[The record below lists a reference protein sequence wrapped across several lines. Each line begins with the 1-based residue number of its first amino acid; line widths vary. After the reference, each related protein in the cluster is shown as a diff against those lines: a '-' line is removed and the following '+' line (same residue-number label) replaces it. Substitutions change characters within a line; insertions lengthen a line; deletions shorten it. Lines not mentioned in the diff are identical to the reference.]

1 MPAHRTLISFHV
13 APYEGYIFAFG
24 SFMKKLLSQ
33 VQHSLFGLS
42 DNQQSA
48 GIFVDA
54 MHQPRA
60 VTAVVRQVFKVIDQR
75 INKGTAIVAVPRVYY
90 HTRRLVYHQQTIV
103 FIHYL
108 QRYIFGYQQILVRR
122 MCKIHLHLIVSFHA
136 MIRLH
141 RLTIH
146 EYIPLFSRL
155 LHLIASSVFHEVHQK
170 LIHAQR
176 FLSFPRLKRVM
187 LIHRRTPLFI

>member
-13 APYEGYIFAFG
+13 APHKGYIFAFS
-24 SFMKKLLSQ
+24 SFVKKLLSQ

-48 GIFVDA
+48 GIFINA
-54 MHQPRA
+54 MYQPRT
-60 VTAVVRQVFKVIDQR
+60 VTAVVRQVLKVIDQR
-75 INKGTAIVAVPRVYY
+75 INKGTAVVAVSRMYY

-108 QRYIFGYQQILVRR
+108 QRYIFGYQQIFVRR

-176 FLSFPRLKRVM
+176 FLTFPRLKRVV
-187 LIHRRTPLFI
+187 LIHRGTPLFI

>member
-1 MPAHRTLISFHV
+1 MPAHRTLISFHI
-13 APYEGYIFAFG
+13 APYEGYIFALG
-24 SFMKKLLSQ
+24 SFVKKLLSQ

-48 GIFVDA
+48 GIFIDA
-54 MHQPRA
+54 VHQPRTI
-60 VTAVVRQVFKVIDQR
+60 TAVVRQVFKVIDQR
-75 INKGTAIVAVPRVYY
+75 IDKGTAVVAVSRVYY

-108 QRYIFGYQQILVRR
+108 QRYIFGYQQIFVRR

-141 RLTIH
+141 RLTIY

-176 FLSFPRLKRVM
+176 FLTFPRLKRVM
-187 LIHRRTPLFI
+187 LIHRRTPLFV

>member
-1 MPAHRTLISFHV
+1 MPAHRTLISFHI
-13 APYEGYIFAFG
+13 APHKGYILAFG
-24 SFMKKLLSQ
+24 SLVKKLLSQ

-48 GIFVDA
+48 GIFIDA
-54 MHQPRA
+54 MHQPRS

-75 INKGTAIVAVPRVYY
+75 IDKGTAIVAVSRVYY
-90 HTRRLVYHQQTIV
+90 HPRRLVYHQQTIV

-136 MIRLH
+136 MIRFY
-141 RLTIH
+141 RLTIY

-176 FLSFPRLKRVM
+176 FLTFPRLKRVM
-187 LIHRRTPLFI
+187 LIHRGTPLFI

>member
-24 SFMKKLLSQ
+24 SFMKKLLRQ

-42 DNQQSA
+42 DNQQST

-75 INKGTAIVAVPRVYY
+75 INKGTAVVAVSRVYY

-108 QRYIFGYQQILVRR
+108 QRYIFGYQQIFVRWVS
-122 MCKIHLHLIVSFHA
+122 KIHLHLIVSFHA

-141 RLTIH
+141 RLTVH

-176 FLSFPRLKRVM
+176 FLTFPRLKRVVF
-187 LIHRRTPLFI
+187 IHRRTPLFI

>member
-13 APYEGYIFAFG
+13 APYKGYIFAFG
-24 SFMKKLLSQ
+24 SFMKKLLRQ

-48 GIFVDA
+48 SIFIDA
-54 MHQPRA
+54 MHQPRT

-75 INKGTAIVAVPRVYY
+75 INEGTAVVAVSRMYY

-141 RLTIH
+141 RLTVH

-176 FLSFPRLKRVM
+176 FLSFPRLKRVVF
-187 LIHRRTPLFI
+187 IHRRTPLFI